1 MSAEADNSSTI
12 DNIPGAQTV
21 WQLATQVGRVAS
33 ATAGLAGETGR
44 VVAGSSE
51 VEPEKGDKRFKDP
64 TWDDHPLYRR
74 LKQEYLACQQAID
87 EFVKGTELG
96 WRDKERVQFV
106 ADVLTSALSPTNN
119 LLGNPAALKRAFE
132 TGGGSVL
139 SGLRNWAYDLRKNGG
154 MPSHTSED
162 ALVVGRDL
170 ALTPGAVVDRDE
182 IAEVIQYTPTTP
194 KVRARPL
201 VIVVPQINKYYF
213 MDLSPERSFVEYAV
227 ANGLQVFTISWH
239 NPGPEQADWGLDT
252 YAERVLSVIDVARE
266 VTGSDDVNLMGLC
279 AGGITAA
286 AALNHLAANGDERVA
301 SISHGVTLLDW
312 SVPAQVGMLQSETLL
327 KLASATSD
335 QLGVLDGA
343 SLGSVFTWMRPDDLV
358 WTFWVNNYLMGN
370 DPPTFDILAWN
381 NDPTNLPSA
390 LHDDFLHVFEN
401 NSLAQAGE
409 FSVLGSPVDLSKV
422 TVPSY
427 ITGGTTDHLTP
438 WRGCYASTQLYG
450 GPTTF
455 TLTNTGHIQTMVCP
469 PGQSKSRYW
478 VGPVPGP
485 DADAWVEQA
494 EERAGTWWDHW
505 LEWILERSGGEKQA
519 PKKPGNRKH
528 PVITEAPGT
537 YVFEEV

>member
-1 MSAEADNSSTI
+1 VSADAEQSSSTS
-12 DNIPGAQTV
+12 IPGAQTV
-21 WQLATQVGRVAS
+21 WKLATQVGRVAS

-44 VVAGSSE
+44 VVAGTSD
-51 VEPEKGDKRFKDP
+51 VEPEKGDKRFTDP
-64 TWDDHPLYRR
+64 TWDDHPIYRR

-106 ADVLTSALSPTNN
+106 ADVLTSALSPTNS

-139 SGLRNWAYDLRKNGG
+139 SGLRNWAHDLRSNGG
-154 MPSHTSED
+154 MPSHIAED

-182 IAEVIQYTPTTP
+182 VAEVIQYTPTTP
-194 KVRARPL
+194 KVHTRPL

-227 ANGLQVFTISWH
+227 NNGLQVFTISWH
-239 NPGPEQADWGLDT
+239 NPGPDEAHWDLDV
-252 YAERVLSVIDVARE
+252 YAERVLSVIDVARD
-266 VTGSDDVNLMGLC
+266 VTGSPDVNLMGLC

-286 AALNHLAANGDERVA
+286 AALNHLAATGDERVA

-312 SVPAQVGMLQSETLL
+312 DVPAQVGMLQSETLL

-390 LHDDFLHVFEN
+390 LHDDFLHIFEN

-409 FSVLGSPVDLSKV
+409 KSVLGSPIDLSRV

-478 VGPVPGP
+478 VGPEPGP

-494 EERAGTWWDHW
+494 EERSGTWWDHW
-505 LEWILERSGGEKQA
+505 LEWILERSGGQKQA
-519 PKKPGNRKH
+519 PKKVGNRKH
-528 PVITEAPGT
+528 PAITDAPGT

>member
-1 MSAEADNSSTI
+1 VSADAEQSSS
-12 DNIPGAQTV
+12 NKIPGAQTV

-33 ATAGLAGETGR
+33 ATASLAGETGR
-44 VVAGSSE
+44 VVAGTSE

-87 EFVKGTELG
+87 EFVKGTDLN
-96 WRDKERVQFV
+96 WRDKERVKFV
-106 ADVLTSALSPTNN
+106 ADVLTSALSPTNS

-139 SGLRNWAYDLRKNGG
+139 SGLRNWVGDLRSNNG
-154 MPSHTSED
+154 MPSHISED

-182 IAEVIQYTPTTP
+182 VAEVIQYTPTTA
-194 KVRARPL
+194 KVHKRPL

-239 NPGPEQADWGLDT
+239 NPGPEQADWDLDT
-252 YAERVLSVIDVARE
+252 YAGRVLSVIDVARDI
-266 VTGSDDVNLMGLC
+266 TGSPDVNLMGLC

-286 AALNHLAANGDERVA
+286 TALNHLAATGDERVA

-312 SVPAQVGMLQSETLL
+312 DVPAQVGMLQSETLL

-381 NDPTNLPSA
+381 NDPTNLPAA

-409 FSVLGSPVDLSKV
+409 KTVLGSPIDLSKV

-478 VGPVPGP
+478 VGPEPGP

-494 EERAGTWWDHW
+494 EERQGTWWEHW
-505 LEWILERSGGEKQA
+505 LEWILERSGDEKQA

-528 PVITEAPGT
+528 PAITEAPGT
-537 YVFEEV
+537 YVFEDV

>member
-1 MSAEADNSSTI
+1 MPDSSTTQ
-12 DNIPGAQTV
+12 DRGGSVPGAQAL

-33 ATAGLAGETGR
+33 ATAGLAAESAR
-44 VVAGSSE
+44 VVGGTSE
-51 VEPEKGDKRFKDP
+51 VEPAKGDKRFRDP
-64 TWDDHPLYRR
+64 TWDEHPVYRR
-74 LKQEYLACQQAID
+74 LKQEYLACQNAID
-87 EFVKGTELG
+87 EFVQGTDLN
-96 WRDKERVQFV
+96 WRDKERVRFV
-106 ADVLTSALSPTNN
+106 AVVLTSALAPTNI

-139 SGLRNWAYDLRKNGG
+139 TGLRNWAHDVRHNRG
-154 MPSHTSED
+154 MPSHIAED

-170 ALTPGAVVDRDE
+170 ALTPGSVVDRDE
-182 IAEVIQYTPTTP
+182 VAEVIQYMPTTA
-194 KVRARPL
+194 KVHSRPL

-227 ANGLQVFTISWH
+227 ANGLQVFVVSWR
-239 NPGPEQADWGLDT
+239 NPGAEHAGWDLDT
-252 YAERVLSVIDVARE
+252 YAGRVLSVIDVARE
-266 VTGSDDVNLMGLC
+266 VTGSPDVNLMGLC

-286 AALNHLAANGDERVA
+286 TALNHLAATGDERVA

-312 SVPAQVGMLQSETLL
+312 SVPAQVGMLQSQDLL
-327 KLASATSD
+327 RLASATSD

-370 DPPTFDILAWN
+370 EPPTFDILAWN
-381 NDPTNLPSA
+381 NDPTNLPSS

-409 FSVLGSPVDLSKV
+409 MTVLGSPVDLSQV

-469 PGQSKSRYW
+469 PGQSKSRY
-478 VGPVPGP
+478 
-485 DADAWVEQA
+485 
-494 EERAGTWWDHW
+494 
-505 LEWILERSGGEKQA
+505 
-519 PKKPGNRKH
+519 
-528 PVITEAPGT
+528 
-537 YVFEEV
+537 

>member
-1 MSAEADNSSTI
+1 MSADAEQSSSNS
-12 DNIPGAQTV
+12 IPGVRTV

-33 ATAGLAGETGR
+33 ATAGLVGETGR
-44 VVAGSSE
+44 VVVGTSE

-64 TWDDHPLYRR
+64 TWDEHPVYRR

-87 EFVKGTELG
+87 EFVKGTDLN
-96 WRDKERVQFV
+96 WRDKERVKFA

-132 TGGGSVL
+132 TGGSSVL
-139 SGLRNWAYDLRKNGG
+139 SGLRNWAQDLRSNGG
-154 MPSHTSED
+154 MPSHISED

-170 ALTPGAVVDRDE
+170 ALTPGSVVDRDE

-194 KVRARPL
+194 KVHSRPL

-239 NPGPEQADWGLDT
+239 NPGPDEAHWDLDV
-252 YAERVLSVIDVARE
+252 YAERVLSVIDVARD
-266 VTGSDDVNLMGLC
+266 VTGSPDVNLMGLC

-286 AALNHLAANGDERVA
+286 AALNHLAATGDERVA

-312 SVPAQVGMLQSETLL
+312 DVPAQVGMLQSETLL
-327 KLASATSD
+327 KLASATSG

-390 LHDDFLHVFEN
+390 LHDDFLQIFEN
-401 NSLAQAGE
+401 NSLAKSGE
-409 FSVLGSPVDLSKV
+409 KTVLGSPIDLSKV

-478 VGPVPGP
+478 VGPEPGP

-494 EERAGTWWDHW
+494 EERSGTWWDHW
-505 LEWILERSGGEKQA
+505 LEWILQRSGDEKQA
-519 PKKPGNRKH
+519 PKKVGNRKH
-528 PVITEAPGT
+528 PAITAAPGT